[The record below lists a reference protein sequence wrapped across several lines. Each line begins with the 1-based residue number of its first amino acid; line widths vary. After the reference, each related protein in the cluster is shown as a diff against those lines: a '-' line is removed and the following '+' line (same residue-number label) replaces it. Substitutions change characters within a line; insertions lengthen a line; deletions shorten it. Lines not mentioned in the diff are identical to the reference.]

1 MTTQYSEAFF
11 KQFFDT
17 VKEAFVNSPNA
28 WNTDMA
34 DRTAAWGEQTG
45 RLYSQWM
52 EICLNAAGN
61 FLKDEDQQG
70 DLKNR
75 RDRNA
80 EQYTALYNEIL
91 GRYLRIP
98 RIGLGGQSF
107 QEMLGAMDAY
117 HLLMG
122 SLNEFLQAF
131 ALPFAASLET
141 FQHTF
146 GKKKDAFENPKD
158 LYDAFLEIVDQKY
171 ETYLTSPEGV
181 RDVTTLVDRYLE
193 YKKRLDTAIAPLLA
207 FHNIPTKDEMEEVYK
222 RLNSLRKKNR
232 KLEAVTRKQGK
243 MIDALG
249 KDIIALKKLSPKKG
263 AATVSPGR
271 KSGRKKKTGAVTSK
285 KSGSGSTQ

>member
-11 KQFFDT
+11 KQFFDAVQKT
-17 VKEAFVNSPNA
+17 FVNSPNA

-34 DRTAAWGEQTG
+34 DRTTAWGEQSG
-45 RLYSQWM
+45 RLYNQWM
-52 EICLNAAGN
+52 EICLNASGN
-61 FLKDEDQQG
+61 FFKDEDQQG

-75 RDRNA
+75 LDRNA

-91 GRYLRIP
+91 GKYLRIP

-107 QEMLGAMDAY
+107 QQLLYAIDAY

-131 ALPFAASLET
+131 TLPFAASLET
-141 FQHTF
+141 FQTTYE
-146 GKKKDAFENPKD
+146 KEKVVFENPKD

-193 YKKRLDTAIAPLLA
+193 FKKRMDTAVAPFLA
-207 FHNIPTKDEMEEVYK
+207 FNNIPTKDEMEAVYK
-222 RLNSLRKKNR
+222 RLNSLRKENR

-243 MIDALG
+243 MIDALS
-249 KDIIALKKLSPKKG
+249 KDINALKKMTPKKG
-263 AATVSPGR
+263 SATASPGP
-271 KSGRKKKTGAVTSK
+271 KSGGKKKTGAATSK
-285 KSGSGSTQ
+285 KSGSGSTP